1 MREEIIVGLFDFL
14 KKKQGKVS
22 KQVDYQLA
30 SSPFRTGK
38 VFAEKLDVDISNV
51 DEIRKTFIAFDVET
65 TGLNS
70 SSDRIVEI
78 GAVLFEEGVP
88 IQSFGTLV
96 NPKVRITSSASAINN
111 INNEMLNSAPS
122 EQEVYPRLV

>member
-1 MREEIIVGLFDFL
+1 MIIN
-14 KKKQGKVS
+14 
-22 KQVDYQLA
+22 LA

-38 VFAEKLDVDISNV
+38 VFAEKLEVDISNV
-51 DEIRKTFIAFDVET
+51 DEFRKTFIAFDVET

-78 GAVLFEEGVP
+78 GAVLFKEGVP

-96 NPKVRITSSASAINN
+96 NQKLELQPQLR
-111 INNEMLNSAPS
+111 
-122 EQEVYPRLV
+122 Q